1 MNVKTF
7 IDRPILSGV
16 ISVLM
21 VLVGVIGLSQLALEQ
36 FPEIAPPTVRIM
48 ASYTGANAETVQKS
62 VVVPLEEAI
71 NGVEGMMYMTSN
83 ASNNGSGSIG
93 IFFRQGTD
101 PDMAMVNVQNR
112 AATVQGRLP
121 SDVVKSGL
129 TVRKRQTSNIKQIAI
144 YSPDSTFDR
153 AFLANYTK
161 INIEPRLSR
170 IPGVGEVNVMGADY
184 SMRIW
189 LDPLKM
195 ARYNLTPS
203 DITQVLNEQNVEV
216 ATGTLGAES
225 SNTFQYVL
233 KYRGRYEDEQG
244 YENLV
249 IRSLPNGDVLRI
261 KDIAKVELG
270 SQNYNI
276 IAETN
281 GSPGVNV
288 SINQVAGSN
297 ANEIIKQIDREIEEI
312 RGSLPPGIVIEDLES
327 KKDFLDASITS
338 VVETLLEALA
348 LVILVVFLFLQ
359 SWRAT
364 IIPAVAIMVSL
375 VATLAVIYAIGFS
388 LNMLT
393 LFALVL
399 VIGTVVDDAIVVV
412 EAVQAKLDATHRDRS
427 RGSSDEQPTGPVPMS
442 RQSTIEAMHDITSA
456 LVTTTLVFMAVF
468 VPVCFIGGVTG
479 TFYTQ
484 FGLTMAIA
492 VGISLFNALTLS
504 PALSALIMRPNNVSN
519 GLNGYDGADAHSTH
533 SFLRL
538 FNAGFN
544 ALLERY
550 KRAVTAIIPK
560 KWLAA
565 ALVVIAIVGLGWMMR
580 TTKTGLVPNE
590 DMGTVFIN
598 VQASPGSSLQQTYHI
613 LKEVEA
619 RIKDLPQLRIYSLIA
634 GNSNN
639 FEQSSSNG
647 NFTLKLKKWGER
659 KGKGDDVQSVVDEI
673 YRRTADIANAK
684 IQVNTQNMLPGF
696 GRINGFELH
705 VQDKHG
711 GTIQELLDQTNRL
724 IAALNER
731 PEISRAFTNFSL
743 KYPQYRVEVDA
754 ALCKRRGVS
763 PSDVL
768 AALSGYVGGSY
779 ASNFVRFTKLYRVM
793 VQASPEYRLDT
804 ESLNNIFVRSS
815 SGEMS
820 PIGQYITLT
829 RIYGSETL
837 ARFNLFPSIQCG
849 GTTAEGYSSG
859 QAIDAIRETAAEVL
873 PEGYGYEFGGMSRE
887 EASAQNTTALVFVI
901 CIVFIYLIL
910 CALYESLFIPMAVIL
925 SVPFGLAGSFI
936 FAHLWGLENNIYMQ
950 TGLIMLIGLL
960 SKTAILLT
968 EYASTRRRQGM
979 GIVEAALD
987 AAAVRLRPIL
997 MTSLT
1002 MIFGLLPLALAT
1014 GVGANGNRSL
1024 GVGTIGGMLIGTIA
1038 LLFIVPCLFVI
1049 FQVIE
1054 EKVFGRKANNV

>member
-1 MNVKTF
+1 MNVRTF

-16 ISVLM
+16 ISVMM
-21 VLVGVIGLSQLALEQ
+21 VLVGIIGLSRLALEQ
-36 FPEIAPPTVRIM
+36 FPEIAPPTVRVI
-48 ASYTGANAETVQKS
+48 ANYTGANAETVQKS

-71 NGVEGMMYMTSN
+71 NGVEGMMYMTST
-83 ASNNGSGSIG
+83 ASNNGTASIG

-121 SDVVKSGL
+121 SDVVKSGI
-129 TVRKRQTSNIKQIAI
+129 TVRKRQTSNIKQLSV

-153 AFLANYTK
+153 SFLANYTK
-161 INIEPRLSR
+161 INIEPRFSR
-170 IPGVGEVNVMGADY
+170 IAGVGEVNVMGADY

-195 ARYNLTPS
+195 AQYGLTPA
-203 DITQVLNEQNVEV
+203 DVTQVLNEQNVEV

-225 SNTFQYVL
+225 QNTFQYVL
-233 KYRGRYEDEQG
+233 KYRGRYEHELE

-249 IRSLPNGDVLRI
+249 LRSLPDGDVLRI
-261 KDIAKVELG
+261 GDIARVELG

-276 IAETN
+276 IGETN
-281 GSPGVNV
+281 GRPGVNI

-297 ANEIIKQIDREIEEI
+297 ANEIIKQIDSEVEEI
-312 RGSLPPGIVIEDLES
+312 RKSLPPGIVIEDIES
-327 KKDFLDASITS
+327 KKDFLDASITN
-338 VVETLLEALA
+338 VLETLIEALV
-348 LVILVVFLFLQ
+348 LVILVVLFFLK

-364 IIPAVAIMVSL
+364 IIPAIAIVVSL
-375 VATLAVIYAIGFS
+375 IATLAVIYAIGFS

-412 EAVQAKLDATHRDRS
+412 EAVQAELEKNDSFPSLQ
-427 RGSSDEQPTGPVPMS
+427 GVGGPAADLV
-442 RQSTIEAMHDITSA
+442 EKAMHNITSA
-456 LVTTTLVFMAVF
+456 LITTTLVFMAVF

-504 PALSALIMRPNNVSN
+504 PALSAILMRGKGKSKSKIKGITMTYQRVVAKFIPLKGIRNPSGWV
-519 GLNGYDGADAHSTH
+519 
-533 SFLRL
+533 
-538 FNAGFN
+538 
-544 ALLERY
+544 
-550 KRAVTAIIPK
+550 AI
-560 KWLAA
+560 
-565 ALVVIAIVGLGWMMR
+565 ALVVAAVAVLGWMIR
-580 TTKTGLVPNE
+580 TTRTGLVPNE

-598 VQASPGSSLQQTYHI
+598 VQASPGSSLQQTYGI
-613 LKEVEA
+613 LKEVEK

-647 NFTLKLKKWGER
+647 NFTLKLKKWDER
-659 KGKGDDVQSVVDEI
+659 KGEGDDVQSIVDEI

-711 GTIQELLDQTNRL
+711 GTIDDLLAYTNRL
-724 IAALNER
+724 IEALNQR
-731 PEISRAFTNFSL
+731 PEIGRAYTNFSL

-754 ALCKRRGVS
+754 ALCKRHGVS
-763 PSDVL
+763 PGDVL
-768 AALSGYVGGSY
+768 AALSGYVGGTY

-804 ESLNNIFVRSS
+804 ESLNNIFVKSS
-815 SGEMS
+815 SVGGDLQSPTVGAMS

-829 RIYGSETL
+829 RVYGSETL
-837 ARFNLFPSIQCG
+837 SRFNLFPSIQVG
-849 GTTAEGYSSG
+849 GTAAEGYSSG
-859 QAIDAIRETAAEVL
+859 QAIEAIRETAAEVL
-873 PEGYGYEFGGMSRE
+873 PEGYGYEFGGMTRE
-887 EASAQNTTALVFVI
+887 EASAQNTTALVFVLV
-901 CIVFIYLIL
+901 IVFVYLVL
-910 CALYESLFIPMAVIL
+910 CALYESLFIPLAVIL
-925 SVPFGLAGSFI
+925 SVPFGLAGSFF

-968 EYASTRRRQGM
+968 EYASERHRQGM
-979 GIVEAALD
+979 SIVDAALD

-1024 GVGTIGGMLIGTIA
+1024 GVGVIGGMLIGTIA
-1038 LLFIVPCLFVI
+1038 LLFILPSLYVI
-1049 FQVIE
+1049 FQNLE
-1054 EKVFGRKANNV
+1054 EKFKNG

>member
-1 MNVKTF
+1 MNVRTF

-21 VLVGVIGLSQLALEQ
+21 VLVGIIGLSQLALEQ

-71 NGVEGMMYMTSN
+71 NGVEGMMYMTSS
-83 ASNNGSGSIG
+83 ASNNGTASIG

-121 SDVVKSGL
+121 SDVVKSGI
-129 TVRKRQTSNIKQIAI
+129 TVRKRQTSNIKQIAV

-153 AFLANYTK
+153 SFLANYTK

-195 ARYNLTPS
+195 ARYGLTPS

-225 SNTFQYVL
+225 QNTFQYVL

-249 IRSLPNGDVLRI
+249 IRSLPDGDVLRI
-261 KDIAKVELG
+261 GDIARVELG

-276 IAETN
+276 IGETN
-281 GSPGVNV
+281 GRPGVNI

-297 ANEIIKQIDREIEEI
+297 ANEIIKQIDREVEEI
-312 RGSLPPGIVIEDLES
+312 RRSLPPGIKIEDLES
-327 KKDFLDASITS
+327 KKDFLDASIAS
-338 VVETLLEALA
+338 VLETLFEALL
-348 LVILVVFLFLQ
+348 LVIFVVWLFLQ

-375 VATLAVIYAIGFS
+375 IATLAVIYAIGFS

-412 EAVQAKLDATHRDRS
+412 EAVQAQLDKDKNKSLTPHPSPLTSYNA
-427 RGSSDEQPTGPVPMS
+427 
-442 RQSTIEAMHDITSA
+442 TIEAMHGITSA

-504 PALSALIMRPNNVSN
+504 PALCALIMKPQERE
-519 GLNGYDGADAHSTH
+519 GGKGFKA
-533 SFLRL
+533 R
-538 FNAGFN
+538 FNTGFD
-544 ALLERY
+544 ALLNRY
-550 KRAVTAIIPK
+550 KGAVATVVPRR
-560 KWLAA
+560 WLAV
-565 ALVVIAIVGLGWMMR
+565 ALVVVAIVGLGWMMR

-613 LKEVEA
+613 LKEVEE

-659 KGKGDDVQSVVDEI
+659 KDKGDDVQSIVDEI

-705 VQDKHG
+705 IQDKHG
-711 GTIQELLDQTNRL
+711 GTIDELFDYTNRL
-724 IAALNER
+724 IAALNQR

-743 KYPQYRVEVDA
+743 KYPQYRLEVDA

-768 AALSGYVGGSY
+768 SALSGYIGGSY

-804 ESLNNIFVRSS
+804 ESLNNIFVKTN

-820 PIGQYITLT
+820 PIGQYVKLT

-837 ARFNLFPSIQCG
+837 SRFNLFPSIQVG
-849 GTTAEGYSSG
+849 GTAAEGYSSG
-859 QAIDAIRETAAEVL
+859 QAIEAIRETAAEVL
-873 PEGYGYEFGGMSRE
+873 PEGYGYEFGGMTRE

-910 CALYESLFIPMAVIL
+910 CALYESLFIPLAVIL
-925 SVPFGLAGSFI
+925 SVPFGLLGSFI

-987 AAAVRLRPIL
+987 AASVRLRPIL
-997 MTSLT
+997 MTSMT
-1002 MIFGLLPLALAT
+1002 MVFGLLPLALAT

-1024 GVGTIGGMLIGTIA
+1024 GVGAIGGMLIGTIA
-1038 LLFIVPCLFVI
+1038 LLFIVPVLFTI
-1049 FQVIE
+1049 FQSIE
-1054 EKVFGRKANNV
+1054 ERVMPKKTNRRGLS